1 MTDTFNQILTQLI
14 SDETGK
20 VLPLLERVII
30 GDAVQKA
37 EKILTILKK
46 VQSADQASLDTEYL
60 ISLNNLAELYRAQG
74 RYADAEPLYLEAL
87 EIKRTALGAA
97 HPDTAT
103 SLNNLAQLYRAQGRY
118 ADAEPLYHEALEIF
132 RTALG
137 AAHPDTA
144 TSLNNLAALYHAQG
158 RYTDAEPLY
167 LEALEIRRTA
177 LGAAHPDTATSLNN
191 LAQLYRAQ
199 GRYADAEPLYLEALE
214 IRRTALGAAH
224 PDTLL
229 IQMNLGMFLDQLDRS
244 READGYLTGLRDRF
258 LKVLPADH
266 PWIANLDAHM
276 AARDAPRADPN
287 TFA

>member
-177 LGAAHPDTATSLNN
+177 LGAAHPDT
-191 LAQLYRAQ
+191 
-199 GRYADAEPLYLEALE
+199 
-214 IRRTALGAAH
+214 
-224 PDTLL
+224 LL